1 MYIYIH
7 TIIYIYT
14 QYIFRNRSCAFW
26 KWAFLESYL
35 DLKNN
40 MKFHNL
46 EIEVLQLKLSY
57 RIPPEWFVKIYSMA
71 TEYYRML

>member
-1 MYIYIH
+1 
-7 TIIYIYT
+7 
-14 QYIFRNRSCAFW
+14 
-26 KWAFLESYL
+26 
-35 DLKNN
+35 

-46 EIEVLQLKLSY
+46 EIEVLQLKLSYRIPY